1 MSTGWSGFLARGG
14 RWVLAQLALMT
25 AVAVLGP
32 WGQGSWSRSSASL
45 PAIALLLVGGFCGIA
60 GVWVLGRNRTIF
72 PKPHADSAL
81 ITHGIYSW
89 MRHPLYTSVMLLSI
103 GWSLWWASGWALGAS
118 AALALLLNAK
128 ARREEVWLREQ
139 FPGYADYQRRVKR
152 FLPWVF

>member
-25 AVAVLGP
+25 AVAALGP

-45 PAIALLLVGGFCGIA
+45 PAIALLLVGACCGIA
-60 GVWVLGRNRTIF
+60 GAWVLGRNRTIF
-72 PKPHADSAL
+72 PKPHAGSAL

-89 MRHPLYTSVMLLSI
+89 MRHPLYTSVMLLSVA
-103 GWSLWWASGWALGAS
+103 WALYWASGLALAAS
-118 AALALLLNAK
+118 VALALLLNAK
-128 ARREEVWLREQ
+128 ARREEAWLREQ
-139 FPGYADYQRRVKR
+139 FPGYVDYQRRVKR